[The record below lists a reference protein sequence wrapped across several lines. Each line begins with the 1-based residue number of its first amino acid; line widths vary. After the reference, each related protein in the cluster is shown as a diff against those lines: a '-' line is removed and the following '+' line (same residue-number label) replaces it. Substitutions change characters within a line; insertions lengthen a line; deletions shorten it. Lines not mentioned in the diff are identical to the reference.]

1 MTENA
6 RREREAADSF
16 MEIDIGNVLMRLSS
30 LSLCWVP
37 PPAAFFLHTLT

>member
-16 MEIDIGNVLMRLSS
+16 MEIDIGNVPVRFSLLSPS
-30 LSLCWVP
+30 FFFVTPLT
-37 PPAAFFLHTLT
+37 FLHTLT